1 MATWVDVE
9 CLMAYWYREGD
20 HNVWADWAELG
31 QELEALAV
39 HPLDT
44 FGPEDRAILADVRED
59 LNDQMVY
66 VAEELRPQLR
76 LATADRRARKSLRW

>member
-39 HPLDT
+39 HPQVEGPAAQGFDT
-44 FGPEDRAILADVRED
+44 VRGDVSKKF
-59 LNDQMVY
+59 
-66 VAEELRPQLR
+66 P
-76 LATADRRARKSLRW
+76 